1 MYESV
6 SGYVNCRRSA
16 HWGGKRTLDPPELEL
31 QGAVIHL
38 IWMLGNAP
46 GSSGRAASAQ
56 LLSHL
61 TSTGL

>member
-31 QGAVIHL
+31 QGPVIHL
-38 IWMLGNAP
+38 IWMLAMRLGHPEEQQA
-46 GSSGRAASAQ
+46 
-56 LLSHL
+56 LSF
-61 TSTGL
+61 